1 MNTAFYGCAE
11 LAEITFR
18 NPGKWTMDNPFANC
32 PKLFTVNGY
41 PGSTAEDY
49 AKRYNYLFKSL
60 EEA

>member
-1 MNTAFYGCAE
+1 ME
-11 LAEITFR
+11 EITFH
-18 NPGKWTMDNPFANC
+18 NPGKWTMGNPFPNC
-32 PKLFTVNGY
+32 QKLFTGNGY